1 MRQAIDE
8 KRRMTAADSGAYFS
22 VVATSVIIVNLLVS
36 SLFIAIFGANDGN
49 NAFYKSDAYSYLS
62 FSLGSIIL
70 CAVTAV
76 YLGVAKID
84 RKSALKLNKATPKY
98 YLFALLALFACVT
111 GLSRL
116 NETFINFL
124 IKHVGYKPVETV
136 LPSLTPLNY
145 CLTVLCVCVLPA
157 AFEEFAFRGVLLG
170 GLDGVKPIP
179 TALVTGFAFSVFHMN
194 PAQTPYQFV
203 VGFTFALLALSS
215 GSVFP
220 SCAAHFLNNFIII
233 NVGYFGAG
241 EIVVPPPVNV
251 LLTVTGLLAFAAFII
266 ICVNDLRKRNVTS
279 ENGGMKK
286 FLLYG
291 LAGFA
296 LCLIVWVSG
305 LL

>member
-36 SLFIAIFGANDGN
+36 SLFIAIFGENDGN

-157 AFEEFAFRGVLLG
+157 AFEEFAFRGALLG
-170 GLDGVKPIP
+170 GVDGV
-179 TALVTGFAFSVFHMN
+179 
-194 PAQTPYQFV
+194 TPYQFV

-233 NVGYFGAG
+233 NVSYFGAG

-251 LLTVTGLLAFAAFII
+251 LLTVTGLLAFAAFVIM
-266 ICVNDLRKRNVTS
+266 CVNDLRKRNVIS